1 MEPGGEVVSAGLD
14 YISMTMHNDNPAKAQ
29 WLRTAQDYLSEL
41 TPVMGEMKSARRLG
55 YEGMSLGGC
64 FVGERDRDTI
74 AVYSGERAKRAYTL
88 LYNSIV
94 HVSRVDV
101 QTSFRYG
108 TTASNVAEVVRNQV
122 ERDNRRI
129 GSARQRNATLISDLR
144 GGATCY
150 VGTRKSEQFARVYNK
165 ETESNEP
172 QYERV
177 WRFEVQ
183 LKNRLADKLCEQL
196 ATATYT
202 TEMHAAVF
210 VKQWL
215 KNRGVSTPWK
225 ADAELL
231 PLPVDNQTPTVHEQK
246 LLWLRS
252 QVRPALRQLLKY
264 GLRDVIIE
272 ALGLEDDATR

>member
-1 MEPGGEVVSAGLD
+1 MELSGEIVSAGLD
-14 YISMTMHNDNPAKAQ
+14 YISMTIHNDNPAKAQ
-29 WLRTAQDYLSEL
+29 WLRTAQDYLAEL
-41 TPVMGEMKSARRLG
+41 APALGEMKPSRRLG
-55 YEGMSLGGC
+55 YEGIALGGC
-64 FVGERDRDTI
+64 FVGERERDTI

-88 LYNSIV
+88 LYNDIV

-129 GSARQRNATLISDLR
+129 GSARQRNATLIEDLR

-150 VGTRKSEQFARVYNK
+150 VGTRKSEQFARIYNK
-165 ETESNEP
+165 ETESNEE
-172 QYERV
+172 QYIRV
-177 WRFEVQ
+177 WRYEVQ

-196 ATATYT
+196 ATDTYSA
-202 TEMHAAVF
+202 EMHAAVF

-215 KNRGVSTPWK
+215 RNRGVTTPWR

-231 PLPVDNQTPTVHEQK
+231 PLPVDTQTPTVHEQK

-264 GLRDVIIE
+264 GLRSAILD